1 MRDSFSKG
9 VLLTSTTGV
18 AGMTALK
25 EFRDLGFD
33 VTVFEKRSDVGGVW
47 TWTEDAESTTALKET
62 KLCNN
67 KYSVRSDCIIFDLI
81 LTGLHTACSKRLCY
95 A

>member
-1 MRDSFSKG
+1 VSDRHLAMKKAVGMTMR
-9 VLLTSTTGV
+9 TGC

-47 TWTEDAESTTALKET
+47 TWTADADSTTALRET

-67 KYSVRSDCIIFDLI
+67 KYSVRLLLVSMGIN
-81 LTGLHTACSKRLCY
+81 TNRSVRRLP
-95 A
+95 

>member
-1 MRDSFSKG
+1 MHLAMIMAVG
-9 VLLTSTTGV
+9 LTMWTGC

-47 TWTEDAESTTALKET
+47 TWTADPGSTTALRET

-67 KYSVRSDCIIFDLI
+67 KYSVRFLLAIMSII
-81 LTGLHTACSKRLCY
+81 LTGLY
-95 A
+95 AAYHE